1 MKNLYIIF
9 LKKLLVFTIIV
20 ALVGFIFTI
29 LLPANYITPTLPFL
43 YVFFFAA
50 TLVVHYILLKVSEKR
65 TPGFINMFML
75 VTFGKLI
82 FFLTIILVYA
92 LLNRDDAVPFIVA
105 FFILYVVFTVFEVT
119 LSLLHSKAKSTT
131 EPTAEEKKKEV
142 GSE

>member
-82 FFLTIILVYA
+82 FFLTIILIYA
-92 LLNRDDAVPFIVA
+92 LLNRDDAIPFIVA
-105 FFILYVVFTVFEVT
+105 FFILYVFFTVFEVT
-119 LSLLHSKAKSTT
+119 LSLLQSIAKRTS
-131 EPTAEEKKKEV
+131 EPTDEEKKKEV

>member
-1 MKNLYIIF
+1 MNNLYIKF

-20 ALVGFIFTI
+20 ALVGFIFTM

-105 FFILYVVFTVFEVT
+105 FFILYVFFTVFEVT
-119 LSLLHSKAKSTT
+119 LSLLQSKAKSTT
-131 EPTAEEKKKEV
+131 EPTDEEKKKEA
-142 GSE
+142 ELE

>member
-9 LKKLLVFTIIV
+9 LKKLLIFTIII
-20 ALVGFIFTI
+20 AFVGFTFTI
-29 LLPANYITPTLPFL
+29 LLPANYITPILPFL

-50 TLVVHYILLKVSEKR
+50 TLVVHYILLKVSEKK

-92 LLNRDDAVPFIVA
+92 LLNRDDAVPFIVT
-105 FFILYVVFTVFEVT
+105 FFILYVFFTVFEVT
-119 LSLLHSKAKSTT
+119 LSLLQSKAKRTS
-131 EPTAEEKKKEV
+131 EPTDEEKKKEV
-142 GSE
+142 ELE